1 MRTVGGYMKKTLEV
15 LLNMLVAI
23 INTLNEQGF
32 KLYDEDNRDFYILN
46 ITYCDVD
53 DGLIVSFKEDK

>member
-1 MRTVGGYMKKTLEV
+1 MKKTLEV

-23 INTLNEQGF
+23 INALNEHGF
-32 KLYDEDNRDFYILN
+32 KLYDEDNRDFYISN
-46 ITYCDVD
+46 VTYCDID

>member
-1 MRTVGGYMKKTLEV
+1 MKKTLEV

-23 INTLNEQGF
+23 INTLNNHGF
-32 KLYDEDNRDFYILN
+32 KLYDEDNRDFYISN

-53 DGLIVSFKEDK
+53 DRLIVSFKEDK

>member
-1 MRTVGGYMKKTLEV
+1 MKKTLEV

-32 KLYDEDNRDFYILN
+32 KLYDSDNRDFYISN

-53 DGLIVSFKEDK
+53 DRLIVSFKEDK

>member
-1 MRTVGGYMKKTLEV
+1 MKKTLEV

-32 KLYDEDNRDFYILN
+32 KLYDSENRDFYISN
-46 ITYCDVD
+46 VTYCDID
-53 DGLIVSFKEDK
+53 DRLIVSFKEDKE